1 MQSRNCSRE
10 AFQIETFKW
19 HFRNRVHKWF
29 LVPSS
34 CYSLFFPL
42 EEHLFHFT
50 GIGNMICSFSAAPL
64 WRQTNCHETDNEK
77 QTGRTQAQG
86 GENKESHGVGK
97 NKLYNRCCLGTLAG
111 TNREA
116 TNYHYKRVFL
126 LQLQGELHTRG
137 GRGSAINHIIFTVPL
152 MLLAMLQETPSIPR

>member
-1 MQSRNCSRE
+1 MQSRNCSGE

-50 GIGNMICSFSAAPL
+50 GIGNMICSLVQLHCEGRRTAMKRTMRS
-64 WRQTNCHETDNEK
+64 RQDAHRRREE
-77 QTGRTQAQG
+77 RT
-86 GENKESHGVGK
+86 KKSHGVGK

-126 LQLQGELHTRG
+126 LQLQRELHTRG